1 MNKKIL
7 SIIFTLFLA
16 GLLSISCSNKGKT
29 GPGDKGDNGGGT
41 TTTIPESGTGIDS
54 GYRGRMYFTG
64 NTSYEEGTVTVTL
77 DGAPLYTFNKQGEFQ
92 VDMPKGDGDVLVKM
106 PKLTEM
112 GFTGDIIKIPSKNII
127 DNGDQD
133 YTIKTRYTFGDAAT
147 QIVTFDFQSEKFNLR
162 NSPYFTM
169 KMKVV
174 KKTVKV
180 VEGKEEVTEEKTYVI
195 ETKPNLKQVA
205 IDGYGSLESIDESQ
219 AILPKY

>member
-16 GLLSISCSNKGKT
+16 GLLSISCSNKDKT
-29 GPGDKGDNGGGT
+29 GPGDNNGGGST
-41 TTTIPESGTGIDS
+41 AIPENGTGIGS
-54 GYRGRMYFTG
+54 SYQGRMYFTG
-64 NTSYEEGTVTVTL
+64 NTDYEAGTVTVTL
-77 DGAPLYTFNKQGEFQ
+77 DGQSLYTFSKQGDFQ

-106 PKLTEM
+106 PKLTEV
-112 GFTGDIIKIPSKNII
+112 GFTKDIIKIPAKNIV
-127 DNGDQD
+127 DNGNQD
-133 YTIKTRYTFGDAAT
+133 YTVKTRYTFGDAAT

-195 ETKPNLKQVA
+195 ETKPDLKQKPISGSGSIEA
-205 IDGYGSLESIDESQ
+205 IDGTG
-219 AILPKY
+219 AIEPKY